1 MRNLPISVVT
11 LELVVVD
18 LEVRAAVE
26 VVKVRWTNRHCS
38 CCGSGCC
45 RSECS
50 RAVNVKWIKQMVEV
64 VDRGYSQRNY
74 DSWAQTQVNGLL
86 TFTNRLLVKF
96 PVGWLQTYGQ

>member
-1 MRNLPISVVT
+1 MRNLPISVVI

-26 VVKVRWTNRHCS
+26 VVKVRRTNRHCS

-45 RSECS
+45 QSEC
-50 RAVNVKWIKQMVEV
+50 RRMVNVKWIKQVIEV
-64 VDRGYSQRNY
+64 VDRGYSQRNS
-74 DSWAQTQVNGLL
+74 DSWAQTLVNGLL